1 MSSDRSE
8 WFKSSYSQQNG
19 ECVEARRSAAGL
31 DLRDTKDHRVGT
43 LAFTAAAWSAFLGD
57 VKQDAS
63 RTA

>member
-1 MSSDRSE
+1 M
-8 WFKSSYSQQNG
+8 
-19 ECVEARRSAAGL
+19 
-31 DLRDTKDHRVGT
+31 RDTKDHRAGT